1 MTEPREGIN
10 RRDFLRL
17 GLVAG
22 PAGLVAACGWDGG
35 PVLSSK
41 LRSFSRVNDWVGE
54 KVWLSG
60 DRLAREYPISARTA
74 VERFP
79 AYSITLLRLEV

>member
-60 DRLAREYPISARTA
+60 DRLARE
-74 VERFP
+74 
-79 AYSITLLRLEV
+79 